1 MQAFLEFFGKIPKG
15 LTSSD
20 KAELAEKYPDQW
32 AGDDENGPAATAST
46 RTELIETLKCQ
57 GTDLKTAAI
66 CLLETN
72 SPILIL

>member
-1 MQAFLEFFGKIPKG
+1 MSKNFVLDFSSTKFL
-15 LTSSD
+15 
-20 KAELAEKYPDQW
+20 LAEKYPDQW
-32 AGDDENGPAATAST
+32 AGADESCLSATSST
-46 RTELIETLKCQ
+46 RTEMIETLKCQ